1 MFTRRVSA
9 PKEAMRDLAVVLAAV
24 LLVVVFTAPV
34 SADSRIRVNL
44 LPRPGAP
51 EASGQAALKLDG
63 GVLIGSV
70 KARGLPAQAFGSG
83 KFYGVWF
90 VRTDTNDKAFLGAL
104 ISRRSII
111 LDRGG
116 KGETEFRATHF
127 TDPGGP
133 KHLRPI
139 SFGPPGSNL
148 IIVLIEN
155 NINGLTP
162 APVGEAVAGTF

>member
-1 MFTRRVSA
+1 MAAKVKGMSLMRV
-9 PKEAMRDLAVVLAAV
+9 AAV
-24 LLVVVFTAPV
+24 GIAAALFVVVFHGTVTASGTIHV
-34 SADSRIRVNL
+34 QL

-51 EASGQAALKLDG
+51 NASGEATVKFDG
-63 GVLIGSV
+63 GTLVGKV
-70 KARGLPAQAFGSG
+70 KARNLPAQAFGSG
-83 KFYGVWF
+83 RFYGVWF

-116 KGETEFRATHF
+116 KGETEFRATRF

-133 KHLRPI
+133 NVGRAITK
-139 SFGPPGSNL
+139 GPGGTNL

-155 NINGLTP
+155 NINGRTP

>member
-1 MFTRRVSA
+1 MFARGLLAASA
-9 PKEAMRDLAVVLAAV
+9 AARGLAVVLAAA
-24 LLVVVFTAPV
+24 LLVVVFSGPAL
-34 SADSRIRVNL
+34 AQGRIRVDLNA
-44 LPRPGAP
+44 RAGAP
-51 EASGQAALKLDG
+51 AASGEATLKLDG

-83 KFYGVWF
+83 RFYGVWF

-133 KHLRPI
+133 KVGRPI
-139 SFGPPGSNL
+139 SFGPRGTNL